1 MKLMK
6 NHEMRAEKVVY
17 DLLTGSEA
25 VTALVGLKIY
35 PGLIPQNTTMPA
47 VSYELISS
55 VDIPPINAQAGGV
68 ILRSRVQ
75 VSVLART
82 YAEVKTIQEAIRRA
96 LLFKSGLIAGVQVN
110 AITRELIGSDER
122 DDESGL
128 YMQGVDFLLI
138 HEEN

>member
-1 MKLMK
+1 
-6 NHEMRAEKVVY
+6 MRAEKVIY

-35 PGLIPQNTTMPA
+35 PGLIPQNTTIPA

-75 VSVLART
+75 VSALART

>member
-1 MKLMK
+1 
-6 NHEMRAEKVVY
+6 MRAEKVVY

-55 VDIPPINAQAGGV
+55 VDIPPINAQASGV

-75 VSVLART
+75 VSALART

>member
-1 MKLMK
+1 
-6 NHEMRAEKVVY
+6 MRAEKVVY

-35 PGLIPQNTTMPA
+35 PGLIPQNTTIPA

-75 VSVLART
+75 VSALART

>member
-1 MKLMK
+1 
-6 NHEMRAEKVVY
+6 MRAEKVVY

-55 VDIPPINAQAGGV
+55 VDIPPINAQASGV

-75 VSVLART
+75 VSALART

-138 HEEN
+138 HDET

>member
-1 MKLMK
+1 
-6 NHEMRAEKVVY
+6 MRAEKVVY

-35 PGLIPQNTTMPA
+35 PGLIPQNTPMPA

-55 VDIPPINAQAGGV
+55 VDIAPINAQAGGV

>member
-1 MKLMK
+1 
-6 NHEMRAEKVVY
+6 MRAEKVVY

>member
-1 MKLMK
+1 
-6 NHEMRAEKVVY
+6 MRAEKVVY

-55 VDIPPINAQAGGV
+55 VDIPPINAQASGV

>member
-1 MKLMK
+1 
-6 NHEMRAEKVVY
+6 MRAEKVVY

-25 VTALVGLKIY
+25 FTALVGLKIY

>member
-1 MKLMK
+1 
-6 NHEMRAEKVVY
+6 MRAEKVVY

-55 VDIPPINAQAGGV
+55 VDIPPINAQASGV

-75 VSVLART
+75 VSALART

-96 LLFKSGLIAGVQVN
+96 LHLKSGLIAGVQVN

>member
-1 MKLMK
+1 
-6 NHEMRAEKVVY
+6 MRAERVVY

>member
-1 MKLMK
+1 
-6 NHEMRAEKVVY
+6 MRAEKVVY

-75 VSVLART
+75 VSALART

>member
-1 MKLMK
+1 
-6 NHEMRAEKVVY
+6 MRAEKVVY

-35 PGLIPQNTTMPA
+35 PGLIPQNTTIPA

-82 YAEVKTIQEAIRRA
+82 YAEVKTIQEAIRPA